1 MVGNKKRKLQGG
13 RVGKKILDVLL
24 DELCLNVSQLL
35 SALRIFYS
43 YRLFCSEK
51 YVGIFVFFNHKQFTK
66 PRGEIKQNK
75 HFIGMCTRRN
85 EE

>member
-24 DELCLNVSQLL
+24 DELCLDVSQLL

-51 YVGIFVFFNHKQFTK
+51 YVDIFVFFNHKQFIK

-75 HFIGMCTRRN
+75 LFMEMCTLRN